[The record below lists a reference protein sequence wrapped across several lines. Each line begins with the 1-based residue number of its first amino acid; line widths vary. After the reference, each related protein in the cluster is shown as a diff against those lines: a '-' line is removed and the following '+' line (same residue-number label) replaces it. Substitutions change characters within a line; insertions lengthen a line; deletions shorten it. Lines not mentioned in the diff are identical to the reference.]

1 MSGLR
6 DRAVLLAGGVCV
18 AAYVFVFAT
27 GRAGPP
33 IRSDGFSYYVYL
45 PSWVLYHD
53 ASLQRVADDCC
64 GGEFPA
70 FTAIVRWPATGRW
83 VNAHPVGVAVLMAP
97 FFVAAHLLTRWTNLS
112 PDGFTL
118 YYQHAAGLAG
128 LFYAVA
134 GLWLLRRLLDR
145 HFTPGVVVATL
156 FAVLLGTSLLHYATH
171 DSTWSHAFSF
181 FLCAA
186 LLERLA
192 PLGVRSPFS
201 NGKSRSD
208 PVSAGAASGE
218 VSGGR
223 IRNAED
229 DEADPVI
236 IGVIAGL
243 MVLVRHT
250 NVIVP
255 LAFVPFRVRSA
266 AARGTVAVVTLL
278 VVLPQLAIYW
288 RATGRPIGSSYGSLG
303 FTFLTPHL
311 FGVLFSVQKGLF
323 FWAPVLLAA
332 LAGAAWLPAGLRWMR
347 APSAIV
353 LVLQTYLIAS
363 WWDWQFG
370 ASFGHRGFVDF
381 YPLFAVGLAAF
392 FQRVASLRSAPRL
405 AWSIAAALLCALTLF
420 EMTLY
425 WNGVLPQSDTTWAQY
440 RASLGLP

>member
-1 MSGLR
+1 VSWLR
-6 DRAVLLAGGVCV
+6 DRAVLLACGVCL

-33 IRSDGFSYYVYL
+33 IRSDAFSYYVYL
-45 PSWVLYHD
+45 PSWALYHD
-53 ASLQRVADDCC
+53 ASLQKVADDCC

-97 FFVAAHLLTRWTNLS
+97 FFAAAHLLTRWTNLS

-128 LFYAVA
+128 LCYTVA

-145 HFTPGVVVATL
+145 HFTPGVVIATL

-186 LLERLA
+186 LLERLD
-192 PLGVRSPFS
+192 VWRDD
-201 NGKSRSD
+201 SD
-208 PVSAGAASGE
+208 PVTIGLIAA
-218 VSGGR
+218 
-223 IRNAED
+223 
-229 DEADPVI
+229 
-236 IGVIAGL
+236 L
-243 MVLVRHT
+243 MILVRHT
-250 NVIVP
+250 NAIVP
-255 LAFVPFRVRSA
+255 LALVPFRVRSN
-266 AARGTVAVVTLL
+266 AARATVAVVTLL
-278 VVLPQLAIYW
+278 AVLPQLAIYW
-288 RATGRPIGSSYGSLG
+288 RATGRPIVSSYGSLG

-323 FWAPVLLAA
+323 FWAPLLLAA
-332 LAGAAWLPAGLRWMR
+332 LAGIAWFPAALRWMR
-347 APSAIV
+347 APAVIV
-353 LVLQTYLIAS
+353 FVLQTYLIAS

-392 FQRVASLRSAPRL
+392 FQRVTSLRSAPRL
-405 AWSIAAALLCALTLF
+405 AWSIAAGLLCALTLF

>member
-1 MSGLR
+1 MSWLR
-6 DRAVLLAGGVCV
+6 DRAVLLAGGVCL

-45 PSWVLYHD
+45 PSWALYHD
-53 ASLQRVADDCC
+53 ASLQKVADDCC
-64 GGEFPA
+64 GGDFPA

-83 VNAHPVGVAVLMAP
+83 VNAHPIGVAVLMAP
-97 FFVAAHLLTRWTNLS
+97 FFVAGHLLTRWTNLS

-128 LFYAVA
+128 LFYTVA

-145 HFTPGVVVATL
+145 HFAPGVVAATL
-156 FAVLLGTSLLHYATH
+156 FAILLGTSLLHYATH
-171 DSTWSHAFSF
+171 DSAWSHAFSF

-186 LLERLA
+186 LLERLDA
-192 PLGVRSPFS
+192 WQDD
-201 NGKSRSD
+201 RSD
-208 PVSAGAASGE
+208 PVT
-218 VSGGR
+218 
-223 IRNAED
+223 
-229 DEADPVI
+229 
-236 IGVIAGL
+236 IGLIAGL
-243 MVLVRHT
+243 MILVRHT
-250 NVIVP
+250 NGIVP
-255 LAFVPFRVRSA
+255 LAFVPFRVRST
-266 AARGTVAVVTLL
+266 AARVTVAVVTLL

-288 RATGRPIGSSYGSLG
+288 RATGRPIVSSYGSLG
-303 FTFLTPHL
+303 FAFLAPHL

-323 FWAPVLLAA
+323 FWAPLLLAA
-332 LAGAAWLPAGLRWMR
+332 LAGAAWLPAALRWMR

-353 LVLQTYLIAS
+353 LALQTYLIAS

-392 FQRVASLRSAPRL
+392 FQRVASLRPAPRL
-405 AWSIAAALLCALTLF
+405 AWSIAAALLCSLTLF

>member
-1 MSGLR
+1 VSWLR
-6 DRAVLLAGGVCV
+6 DRAVLLACGVCL

-33 IRSDGFSYYVYL
+33 IRSDAFSYYVYL
-45 PSWVLYHD
+45 PSWALYHD
-53 ASLQRVADDCC
+53 ASLQKVADDCC

-97 FFVAAHLLTRWTNLS
+97 FFAAAHLLTRWTNLS

-128 LFYAVA
+128 LCYTVA

-145 HFTPGVVVATL
+145 HFTPGVVIATL

-186 LLERLA
+186 LLERLD
-192 PLGVRSPFS
+192 VWRDD
-201 NGKSRSD
+201 SD
-208 PVSAGAASGE
+208 PVTIGLIAA
-218 VSGGR
+218 
-223 IRNAED
+223 
-229 DEADPVI
+229 
-236 IGVIAGL
+236 L
-243 MVLVRHT
+243 MILVRHT
-250 NVIVP
+250 NAIVP
-255 LAFVPFRVRSA
+255 LALVPFRVRSN
-266 AARGTVAVVTLL
+266 AARATVAVVTLL
-278 VVLPQLAIYW
+278 AVLPQLAIYW
-288 RATGRPIGSSYGSLG
+288 RATGRPIVSSYGSLG

-323 FWAPVLLAA
+323 FWAPLLLAA
-332 LAGAAWLPAGLRWMR
+332 LAGSAWFPAALRWMR
-347 APSAIV
+347 APAVIV
-353 LVLQTYLIAS
+353 FVLQTYLIAS

-392 FQRVASLRSAPRL
+392 FQRVTSLRSAPRL
-405 AWSIAAALLCALTLF
+405 AWSIAAGLLCALTLF

-425 WNGVLPQSDTTWAQY
+425 WNGVLPQSDTSWAQY